1 MGKIRKI
8 RKRIFT
14 PVTIMLV
21 PHSRTQPFRVRVPF
35 AGIAASVLLF
45 LVGTVYVFTVSVR
58 TIEYY
63 RMQDKLSYVTSQF
76 LELKSTMYSLKLA
89 ESEFKKLFA
98 LKSKTDV
105 LEEADF
111 ADTGSLDMELL
122 RTQID
127 EAMRSITDIRKFVA
141 EQKNLYL
148 ATPTGWP
155 VAGGHLSSSYG
166 YRVHPKTGERQLHTG
181 MDISTPRGTEV
192 KATADGIVSFSGW
205 TKNSGHVVVIEHG
218 YGFSTAYAHNQKN
231 LVKVG
236 EQVHRDDTVA
246 ISGSTGL
253 STGPHVHYEIWKEG
267 RHMNPKTYLAGR

>member
-236 EQVHRDDTVA
+236 ERVHRDDTVA

>member
-1 MGKIRKI
+1 MGKIRKM
-8 RKRIFT
+8 RKRLFT

-21 PHSRTQPFRVRVPF
+21 PHSRTQPLRVRVPF
-35 AGIAASVLLF
+35 AGIAVSAILCI
-45 LVGTVYVFTVSVR
+45 VGTAYLFSVSVR

-63 RMQDKLSYVTSQF
+63 RMQDRLSYVTSQF

-127 EAMRSITDIRKFVA
+127 EAMRSITDIRKYVA

-155 VAGGHLSSSYG
+155 VGGGHISSSYG
-166 YRVHPKTGERQLHTG
+166 YRMHPKTGERQMHTG
-181 MDISTPRGTEV
+181 TDISVPRGTEV

-205 TKNSGHVVVIEHG
+205 TKNSGHVVVVEHG

-236 EQVHRDDTVA
+236 ERVHRDDPIA

-253 STGPHVHYEIWKEG
+253 STGPHVHYEIWKEQ
-267 RHMNPKTYLAGR
+267 RHMNPKTFLARR

>member
-1 MGKIRKI
+1 MRKI
-8 RKRIFT
+8 RNIRKRLFT

-21 PHSRTQPFRVRVPF
+21 PHSRTQPLRLRVPF
-35 AGIAASVLLF
+35 AGIAVSVLLF
-45 LVGTVYVFTVSVR
+45 LVGTAYVFTVSVR
-58 TIEYY
+58 TVEYWNM
-63 RMQDKLSYVTSQF
+63 RDRLAYVTSQF

-111 ADTGSLDMELL
+111 VDTGSLDMELL
-122 RTQID
+122 RTQIE
-127 EAMRSITDIRKFVA
+127 EAMRSVTDIRKYVL
-141 EQKNLYL
+141 EQKNIYR

-155 VAGGHLSSSYG
+155 VSGHISSTYG
-166 YRVHPKTGERQLHTG
+166 YRVHPKTGERQFHSG
-181 MDISTPRGTEV
+181 MDISAPRGSDVT
-192 KATADGIVSFSGW
+192 ATADGIVSFSGW

-236 EQVHRDDTVA
+236 ERVHRGDAIA

-267 RHMNPKTYLAGR
+267 RHMNPKIYLAGR

>member
-148 ATPTGWP
+148 ATPSGWP

-236 EQVHRDDTVA
+236 ERVHRDDTVA

>member
-8 RKRIFT
+8 RKRLFT

-35 AGIAASVLLF
+35 AGIAVSVLLF
-45 LVGTVYVFTVSVR
+45 IVGTAYVFTVSVR
-58 TIEYY
+58 TLEYY

-98 LKSKTDV
+98 LKSKSDV

-127 EAMRSITDIRKFVA
+127 EAMRSITDIRKYVA

-148 ATPTGWP
+148 ATPMGWP
-155 VAGGHLSSSYG
+155 VTGGHISSTYG

-231 LVKVG
+231 LAKVG
-236 EQVHRDDTVA
+236 ERVQRDEAIA

-267 RHMNPKTYLAGR
+267 RHMNPKSYLAGR

>member
-8 RKRIFT
+8 RKRLFT

-35 AGIAASVLLF
+35 AGIAVSVLLF
-45 LVGTVYVFTVSVR
+45 IVGTAYVFTVSVR
-58 TIEYY
+58 TLEYY

-98 LKSKTDV
+98 LKSKSDV

-127 EAMRSITDIRKFVA
+127 EAMRSITDIRKYVA

-148 ATPTGWP
+148 ATPMGWP
-155 VAGGHLSSSYG
+155 VTGGHISSTYG

-236 EQVHRDDTVA
+236 ERVQRDEAVA

-267 RHMNPKTYLAGR
+267 RHMNPKSYLAGR

>member
-1 MGKIRKI
+1 MEKFRKTL
-8 RKRIFT
+8 KRLFT

-21 PHSRTQPFRVRVPF
+21 PHSRAQPFRVRVPF
-35 AGIAASVLLF
+35 AGIAVSVLLCI
-45 LVGTVYVFTVSVR
+45 VGTAYLFTVSVR

-76 LELKSTMYSLKLA
+76 LELQSTMYSLKLA

-111 ADTGSLDMELL
+111 VDTGSLDMELL
-122 RTQID
+122 RTQIE
-127 EAMRSITDIRKFVA
+127 EAMKSVTDIRKYIA
-141 EQKNLYL
+141 EQKDLYL

-155 VAGGHLSSSYG
+155 VSGHISSSYG
-166 YRVHPKTGERQLHTG
+166 YRVHPKTGERQFHTG
-181 MDISTPRGTEV
+181 VDISIPRGTEV

-218 YGFSTAYAHNQKN
+218 YGFSTAHAHNQKN
-231 LVKVG
+231 LLKVG
-236 EQVHRDDTVA
+236 ERVRRDQPIA

-253 STGPHVHYEIWKEG
+253 STGPHVHYEIWREG
-267 RHMNPKTYLAGR
+267 RHMNPKSYIARR